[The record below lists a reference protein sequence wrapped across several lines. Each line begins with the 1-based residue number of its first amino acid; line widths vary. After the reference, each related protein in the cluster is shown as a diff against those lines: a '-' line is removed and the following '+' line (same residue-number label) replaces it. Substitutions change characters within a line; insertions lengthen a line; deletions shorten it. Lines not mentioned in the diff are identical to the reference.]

1 MQCGLAKNYNGVWE
15 VRQLKPK
22 LQEIIKKYPM
32 HFAGTAVVGAAG
44 SAAVGS
50 AAVDN

>member
-1 MQCGLAKNYNGVWE
+1 M
-15 VRQLKPK
+15 RQLKPK

-44 SAAVGS
+44 SAAVGAAGSAAVGS